1 MHTRATAPAANAK
14 IRRETV
20 KPPEQN
26 KADFNAFGQIE
37 TGLRLYFAQIFSVLA
52 EWATGKSAGC
62 F

>member
-1 MHTRATAPAANAK
+1 
-14 IRRETV
+14 V

-26 KADFNAFGQIE
+26 KTDFNAFGRIE
-37 TGLRLYFAQIFSVLA
+37 IGLRLYFAQIFSVLV